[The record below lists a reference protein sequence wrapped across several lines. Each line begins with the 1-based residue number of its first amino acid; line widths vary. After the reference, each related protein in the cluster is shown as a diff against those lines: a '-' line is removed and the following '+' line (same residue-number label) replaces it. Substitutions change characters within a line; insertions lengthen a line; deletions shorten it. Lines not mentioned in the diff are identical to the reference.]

1 MLLYNTYD
9 GKRADLWSL
18 GALLF
23 WLLAGEEPF
32 TAGIPPD
39 LPQARG
45 HLFPVSL
52 RWRCHALHVRNVL
65 LWAVKPCC
73 AGTVH
78 ELPQVRST

>member
-18 GALLF
+18 GALMF

-45 HLFPVSL
+45 PQSL
-52 RWRCHALHVRNVL
+52 CVL
-65 LWAVKPCC
+65 AQTQWKHMKAPVKPPS
-73 AGTVH
+73 AGSV
-78 ELPQVRST
+78 LKLSLARPP

>member
-18 GALLF
+18 GALMF

-32 TAGIPPD
+32 TAGIPPN

-45 HLFPVSL
+45 PRSL
-52 RWRCHALHVRNVL
+52 CVLAQEAL
-65 LWAVKPCC
+65 
-73 AGTVH
+73 
-78 ELPQVRST
+78 

>member
-18 GALLF
+18 GALMF

-39 LPQARG
+39 LPQARRV
-45 HLFPVSL
+45 PNPISPRV
-52 RWRCHALHVRNVL
+52 
-65 LWAVKPCC
+65 P
-73 AGTVH
+73 
-78 ELPQVRST
+78 ELPLACPT